1 MTGRAP
7 TPRAVALERWA
18 LKAFLAFT
26 GVALIGYG
34 AFGLRPQWIPESEGM
49 WAFYQISFPFFG
61 RTHVALSALV
71 LAVVLVRR
79 VGVKWVPAMLAV
91 AGLSFLAEF
100 IGTGFGLPFGE
111 YAYTGLLGFKLG
123 GRVPALIPFSWF
135 VMALPAFVVA
145 RAAFP
150 EPGARSARIL
160 FAAAALTAWT
170 LALDPAMSFL
180 TPYWT
185 WGESGPYYGMPLI
198 NLAGWM
204 ITGIVLMG
212 VLDRLGASSWIQDLP
227 TAWMA
232 GLYAAVLAMPLG
244 MCALAGLWG
253 AVAVTVGTVT
263 GLGALAWT
271 RTSSSPRSWA
281 ARPALHAGRS

>member
-91 AGLSFLAEF
+91 AAARRARMLSCKAN
-100 IGTGFGLPFGE
+100 
-111 YAYTGLLGFKLG
+111 
-123 GRVPALIPFSWF
+123 
-135 VMALPAFVVA
+135 
-145 RAAFP
+145 
-150 EPGARSARIL
+150 
-160 FAAAALTAWT
+160 T
-170 LALDPAMSFL
+170 LAL
-180 TPYWT
+180 
-185 WGESGPYYGMPLI
+185 
-198 NLAGWM
+198 
-204 ITGIVLMG
+204 
-212 VLDRLGASSWIQDLP
+212 ASKGFSE
-227 TAWMA
+227 TAA
-232 GLYAAVLAMPLG
+232 
-244 MCALAGLWG
+244 
-253 AVAVTVGTVT
+253 T
-263 GLGALAWT
+263 GLFAEAASPQRRLRALL
-271 RTSSSPRSWA
+271 R
-281 ARPALHAGRS
+281 GG